1 MKKLGEMIIEG
12 GRPLLGCA
20 RVQGSK
26 NAVLPMMA
34 AAILHEGEVALHNCP
49 RIADVFSM
57 ERILRS
63 LGAETCWDDHTL
75 RISCRNLR
83 GFEIDREDA
92 ASMRSSVMLM
102 GGLLGRQGRVRIAY
116 PGGCTIGARPIDLH
130 LGVFQ
135 AMGARVEEQGDL
147 VEAWTPDCL
156 SGTRICFPISSV
168 GATENAILAAVKAR
182 GTTLLENCAL
192 EPEISHLCH
201 FLQAMGAEI
210 GGIGT
215 RRLRIRG
222 VRILRD
228 AQFWVP
234 SDRIVAGTYLYAA
247 AATRG
252 KIELCGAPVNEIA
265 SILKVYEKMGG
276 QWECNGGKL
285 IADASGVHRMV
296 EYTRT
301 QCYPGFPTDMQS
313 VLMAV
318 LLTIPGKG
326 RIREEIFE
334 DRLKTAGELEK
345 LGGKICTAGR
355 DAWIIG
361 GEPLSGTR
369 VQARDLRGGAAL
381 AVAALAAEGTTV
393 IGNAGFVERGYEA
406 IDADLSDLGASIVM
420 R

>member
-1 MKKLGEMIIEG
+1 MIIEG

-20 RVQGSK
+20 RIQGSK
-26 NAVLPMMA
+26 NAALPMMA

-57 ERILRS
+57 ERILQS
-63 LGAETCWDDHTL
+63 LGAETCWEDHTL

-83 GFEIDREDA
+83 GYEIDREDA

-102 GGLLGRQGRVRIAY
+102 GSLLGRQGRVRIAH

-130 LGVFQ
+130 LGVFR
-135 AMGARVEEQGDL
+135 AMGAVVEEQGEML
-147 VEAWTPDCL
+147 EARTGGEL
-156 SGTRICFPISSV
+156 FGTRICFPISSV
-168 GATENAILAAVKAR
+168 GATENGILAAVKAR

-192 EPEISHLCH
+192 EPEITHLCH

-215 RRLRIRG
+215 RKLRIRG

-228 AQFWVP
+228 VRFAVP
-234 SDRIVAGTYLYAA
+234 PDRIVAGTYLYAA

-252 KIELCGAPVNEIA
+252 KVTLSDAPVEEIS
-265 SILKVYEKMGG
+265 SILRVYEKMGG
-276 QWECNGGKL
+276 QWEYNGGKL
-285 IADASGVHRMV
+285 IADASGVERMV
-296 EYTRT
+296 KYTRT

-334 DRLKTAGELEK
+334 DRLKTAGELKK
-345 LGGKICTAGR
+345 LGGQIHTAGR
-355 DAWIIG
+355 DAWITG
-361 GEPLSGTR
+361 GEPLTGAR
-369 VQARDLRGGAAL
+369 VEARDLRGGAAL
-381 AVAALAAEGTTV
+381 AVAALAASGTTV

-406 IDADLSDLGASIVM
+406 IDADLTALGGRI
-420 R
+420 RRIP